1 MANCS
6 DEMYLITLDTKLTP
20 LIQNTTEYLIKVSDD
35 TIFRPECGSRF
46 LDANII
52 SAVENEDENKI
63 TFTIVVRM
71 PSVRFSLI
79 DIESNPPQNSDLYT
93 STVILIN
100 GYKTTL
106 NNLGS
111 PNISTGLVAPLNIYD
126 PSFNFAI
133 QVPII
138 LSTLNILKEQVNANN
153 YDSGDINIYN
163 NAKTAILVEINKLI
177 NIFSSPNTIN
187 TPENSVFAPQEF
199 TIYTQ
204 PPEDSPINILTFL
217 VSPLR
222 PEPYVNNGTLVATGT
237 INPCY
242 RYEIS
247 RIGALQIADD
257 DICICDGVYMVPPNG
272 YCLRSNILQIS
283 FPLTECLYCFMN
295 NSCLDTSMTLPS
307 VIVKIVGTSGD
318 QDFII
323 PAKMSFDIK
332 NCMAIVEISNNV
344 LISYGFV
351 NNENNYL
358 NQPLYPEVFGNLAFS
373 VASSSLDNNGILDPA
388 FNIVYLI
395 SRADEIKIMGV
406 TSCTEK
412 VFFTFNINTLSYPGI
427 DNTTFGNNI
436 INYPGIDNT
445 TYINFNNTTTYNVSS
460 TGSYSYAFFSSLP
473 GVTYNNIA

>member
-52 SAVENEDENKI
+52 SAVEDENKI
-63 TFTIVVRM
+63 TFTVVVRM
-71 PSVRFSLI
+71 PCVRFSLI

-100 GYKTTL
+100 GYTTTL

-126 PSFNFAI
+126 PLFNFAI

-204 PPEDSPINILTFL
+204 PPDDSPINILTFL

-247 RIGALQIADD
+247 RICALRTGLFPFFETED
-257 DICICDGVYMVPPNG
+257 CICDGVYMVPPNG
-272 YCLRSNILQIS
+272 YCLTSNILQIS

-358 NQPLYPEVFGNLAFS
+358 NQPLYPEVFGNLAFAVS
-373 VASSSLDNNGILDPA
+373 TSSLDSNGILDPA

-395 SRADEIKIMGV
+395 SGANEIKIMGV

-412 VFFTFNINTLSYPGI
+412 VFFTFNINIVEYPEIPNSQYSYILLTPRS
-427 DNTTFGNNI
+427 
-436 INYPGIDNT
+436 
-445 TYINFNNTTTYNVSS
+445 TYSVSS
-460 TGSYSYAFFSSLP
+460 TGLYSYAFFSSLP
-473 GVTYNNIA
+473 GVTYVYTPPLM